1 MATFAKEVITKGIL
15 NTYLHSLTTAKTFNV
30 QPTGNASRASFKS
43 SVNISPSNMYIKPQ
57 QTSFDEILQQVSNGI
72 YVTDV
77 QGLHAGLNAI
87 SGDFSLSASG
97 FLIEDGKVTKPVHE
111 MTIAGNFF
119 DVLNHIVGVGNDLDF
134 GPSNVG
140 SPTLWIESLAVA
152 GE

>member
-1 MATFAKEVITKGIL
+1 
-15 NTYLHSLTTAKTFNV
+15 
-30 QPTGNASRASFKS
+30 
-43 SVNISPSNMYIKPQ
+43 
-57 QTSFDEILQQVSNGI
+57 
-72 YVTDV
+72 
-77 QGLHAGLNAI
+77 
-87 SGDFSLSASG
+87 
-97 FLIEDGKVTKPVHE
+97 

>member
-1 MATFAKEVITKGIL
+1 M
-15 NTYLHSLTTAKTFNV
+15 S
-30 QPTGNASRASFKS
+30 
-43 SVNISPSNMYIKPQ
+43 
-57 QTSFDEILQQVSNGI
+57 
-72 YVTDV
+72 DV
-77 QGLHAGLNAI
+77 VLLHAVLKAN
-87 SGDFSLSASG
+87 SGDFLLSASG

-119 DVLNHIVGVGNDLDF
+119 DVLHHIVGVGNDLDF